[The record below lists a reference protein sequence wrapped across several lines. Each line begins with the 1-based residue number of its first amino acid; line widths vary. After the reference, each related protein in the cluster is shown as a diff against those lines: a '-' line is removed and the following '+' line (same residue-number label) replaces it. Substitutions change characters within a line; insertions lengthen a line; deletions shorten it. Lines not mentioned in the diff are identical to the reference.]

1 MLRIT
6 TQSTPDRL
14 ALKLE
19 GWLTGAWVEE
29 LDRTWRAATNTG
41 RQICVDLSD
50 VVYVDEAGRQ
60 LLTVMYREGIAFVTK
75 GCVMPEVVREISES
89 ADLARRN

>member
-29 LDRTWRAATNTG
+29 LGNTWRAATNTG

-50 VVYVDEAGRQ
+50 VFFVDDAGRE
-60 LLTVMYREGIAFVTK
+60 LLTLMYRDGVAFVTK
-75 GCVMPEVVREISES
+75 GCVMPELLREISES